1 MTDSDFNLIVPVE
14 NLQSIQ
20 SLSSTGE
27 RQERKRRQKPPEQS
41 ESEEEQ
47 QNRAPQ
53 EEIPKPS
60 DGSHEIDYCA

>member
-20 SLSSTGE
+20 SLTSTGE
-27 RQERKRRQKPPEQS
+27 RQQRKRRQKPPESS
-41 ESEEEQ
+41 ESSEDP
-47 QNRAPQ
+47 QNKAPQ
-53 EEIPKPS
+53 EETPKPS

>member
-20 SLSSTGE
+20 SLTSTGE
-27 RQERKRRQKPPEQS
+27 RQQRKRRQKPGGQA
-41 ESEEEQ
+41 ESDEEPPKKT
-47 QNRAPQ
+47 PQ
-53 EEIPKPS
+53 DGTPKAS